1 MNEASRW
8 RHALAQQLAPHYSA
22 NPKVTAVSLGG
33 SASQGYADRFSDIDL
48 TVFWTVPPTEKE
60 RREIIKRARGRRGH
74 LLPYNEEESC
84 WPEQFEVEEVAIDVR
99 HMTVEAIE
107 RILVDVLER
116 TDPSLAKQQH
126 LATLLSALPLSDPA
140 VLTHWQQQAMV
151 YPQELSV
158 ATVGAHLRFRP
169 AWEQEVLAER
179 NDLLVLYE
187 SFCTIEQ
194 HILLVLMGLNR
205 LYYPGFRWIDRLMGQ
220 MHITPPNLSPRFKQV
235 FGITSIDP
243 LAGVYQLHELI
254 EEAFVLVET
263 HLAAVDTRQARARFH
278 ERRKHWEHAPDGLS
292 RNP

>member
-1 MNEASRW
+1 MAG
-8 RHALAQQLAPHYSA
+8 
-22 NPKVTAVSLGG
+22 VT
-33 SASQGYADRFSDIDL
+33 
-48 TVFWTVPPTEKE
+48 
-60 RREIIKRARGRRGH
+60 
-74 LLPYNEEESC
+74 
-84 WPEQFEVEEVAIDVR
+84 IDVR

-116 TDPSLAKQQH
+116 ADPSLAKQRH
-126 LATLLSALPLSDPA
+126 LATLLCALPLSDPA
-140 VLTHWQQQAMV
+140 MLTHWQQQARV

-158 ATVGAHLRFRP
+158 AMVRAHLRFRP
-169 AWEQEVLAER
+169 AWEQEMLAER
-179 NDLLVLYE
+179 NDLLALHE

-205 LYYPGFRWIDRLMGQ
+205 LYYPGFRWIDRLMGL

-254 EEAFVLVET
+254 AETFALLET

-278 ERRKHWEHAPDGLS
+278 ERRKHWEHTPDGLL
-292 RNP
+292 